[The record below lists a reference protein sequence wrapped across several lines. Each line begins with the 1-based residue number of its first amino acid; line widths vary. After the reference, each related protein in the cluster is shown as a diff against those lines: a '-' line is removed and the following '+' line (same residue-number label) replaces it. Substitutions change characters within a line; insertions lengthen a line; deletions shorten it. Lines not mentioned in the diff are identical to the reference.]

1 MVECNWLSTIYF
13 RDNCFRIY
21 NADASNTPLFH
32 SEYSRQ
38 TKFVLIY
45 PRCQAYVQASL
56 RSTGANVE
64 SRGPIHN
71 PSRET
76 PAGNWGELAGM
87 FAESNSIMPHH

>member
-1 MVECNWLSTIYF
+1 MTVSI
-13 RDNCFRIY
+13 IY
-21 NADASNTPLFH
+21 NTYTSNTPIFRYENPHVKLFP
-32 SEYSRQ
+32 SVTSDATVEV
-38 TKFVLIY
+38 VLIY

-76 PAGNWGELAGM
+76 PAGN
-87 FAESNSIMPHH
+87 

>member
-1 MVECNWLSTIYF
+1 MTVSI
-13 RDNCFRIY
+13 IY
-21 NADASNTPLFH
+21 NAYTSNTPIFRYPHVKLFP
-32 SEYSRQ
+32 STAVTSDATVEV
-38 TKFVLIY
+38 VLIY

-76 PAGNWGELAGM
+76 PAGN
-87 FAESNSIMPHH
+87 